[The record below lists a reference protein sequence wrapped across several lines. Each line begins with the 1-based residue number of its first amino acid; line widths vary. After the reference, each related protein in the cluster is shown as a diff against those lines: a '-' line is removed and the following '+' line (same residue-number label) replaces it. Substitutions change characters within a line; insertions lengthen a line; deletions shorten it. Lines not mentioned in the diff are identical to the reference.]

1 MPVREM
7 LRILRDDGWYIHEQN
22 GSHMQLKHPAKKG
35 RVTVARHGK
44 TDLRTGTVASILE
57 QAGLK

>member
-7 LRILRDDGWYIHEQN
+7 LQILRKDGWYIHEQN
-22 GSHMQLKHPAKKG
+22 GSHIQLKHPIKKG
-35 RVTVARHGK
+35 RVTVAHHKK
-44 TDLRTGTVASILE
+44 TDLKKGTVSSILE